1 MLLSIEVSLYCPR
14 IAVLEV
20 EDEKPKVVFTSCND
34 RHREALRS
42 AQNRTPAGQILAE
55 IQNKL
60 FFALKAY
67 PIDHVVWTMRRLG
80 IANREA
86 SQMALGVILL
96 TLHRAGHTMPE
107 EMTGS
112 RVRLY
117 LTGDSK
123 APACEMR
130 SVIQQMIPDA
140 DAPDRFLTTLSA
152 GLAWLC
158 AKQKVSRAI
167 P

>member
-112 RVRLY
+112 SMRLY

-123 APACEMR
+123 APAWKVDDCLLRLLDNLER
-130 SVIQQMIPDA
+130 GACFYQTPIA
-140 DAPDRFLTTLSA
+140 A
-152 GLAWLC
+152 GVAWF
-158 AKQKVSRAI
+158 QKNKLL